1 MNRKLH
7 NTLSAVVAS
16 SALLVLGLLVAV
28 PAAPAPDLDIAA
40 LDGMPGDAGEALE
53 AARLDL
59 PAPGHAHAHA
69 RRQSVRMP
77 FFSFAPRG

>member
-40 LDGMPGDAGEALE
+40 IDGMSSDAGEALE

-59 PAPGHAHAHA
+59 PAPGHAHA